1 MRKRAPLPLAGLLA
15 VVALLT
21 AAGSGRADDFA
32 EIERGRYLTQAGNCQ
47 GCHTPPGE
55 EAFAGSRALET
66 PFGVIYT
73 PNITFDT
80 ETGLGRWSRD
90 DFWRAMHEGK
100 AKDGS
105 QLYPAFPYPHF
116 TKMPREDVD
125 AIYAYL
131 ATLDPVRKK
140 KPPNELP
147 FPLGWRFTVKGWNM
161 AFFEPGVFRP
171 DPAKPEAWNR
181 GAYLVEGPG
190 HCSGCHTEKNLLGA
204 DRKAR
209 HLAGGRLE
217 NWSAPDIRG
226 GRHGG
231 LERWSEAEIVEFLR
245 TERNAHSAAFSI
257 MSEVISYSTQHMAEA
272 DLKAIATYLKDLDGE
287 ERAAPAR
294 PDEAVMTAGA
304 AIYSDNCTACHGS
317 DGSGV
322 PRFFPPLAGSGKVNN
337 PDATTVIRALL
348 EGARAVPTKTHPSPL
363 TMPAFGWK
371 LDDGEIAAVATYVR
385 SSWGNAG
392 GAVEADAVRELR
404 GLLAGGPP

>member
-1 MRKRAPLPLAGLLA
+1 MRTSATLLIAGSALLGAAQAGLA
-15 VVALLT
+15 N
-21 AAGSGRADDFA
+21 DFA

-55 EAFAGSRALET
+55 EPFAGSRGLET

-73 PNITFDT
+73 PNITFDL
-80 ETGLGRWSRD
+80 ETGLGRWAKD
-90 DFWRAMHEGK
+90 DFWRAIHEGK

-125 AIYAYL
+125 AIYDYL

-140 KPPNELP
+140 KPENELP
-147 FPLGWRFTVKGWNM
+147 FPLSWRFTVKGWNM
-161 AFFEPGVFRP
+161 TFFEPGVFRP
-171 DPAKPEAWNR
+171 DPEKSQEWNR

-204 DRKAR
+204 DKKSR

-231 LERWSEAEIVEFLR
+231 LEKWSQEEIVEFLR
-245 TERNAHSAAFSI
+245 TGRNAHSAAFSI
-257 MSEVISYSTQHMAEA
+257 MSEVISYSTQHMTET
-272 DLKAIATYLKDLDGE
+272 DLTAIAIYLKDLEGE
-287 ERAAPAR
+287 ERAR
-294 PDEAVMTAGA
+294 PETPDDAVMKAGA
-304 AIYSDNCTACHGS
+304 AIYFDNCSACHVS

-322 PRFFPPLAGSGKVNN
+322 PRFFPPLAGSNKVNN
-337 PDATTVIRALL
+337 PDATTVIRVLL
-348 EGARAVPTKTHPSPL
+348 EGARAVPTKVHPSPL
-363 TMPAFGWK
+363 TMPSFGWK
-371 LDDGEIAAVATYVR
+371 LDDDGLAAVATYVR
-385 SSWGNAG
+385 SSWGNSG
-392 GAVEADAVRELR
+392 GAVEADEVRDLRAV
-404 GLLAGGPP
+404 LAEGPP